1 MTTQL
6 YIVDSFT
13 NKLFSGN
20 PAAVCVLE
28 EWPPDD
34 VLQKIA
40 AENNLSETAFFLAR
54 DQSPHLR
61 WFTPKAEIDLCGHA
75 TLAAGFVALEFVR
88 PNALSIT
95 FDSMSGPLT
104 VSRNGSLFTLDFP
117 RRDAQMVKPPQALL
131 DGLGVKD
138 VEVLKSRD
146 YIVVLSSEQQV
157 RELQPNFAILREL
170 DGLGIAVTA
179 RGDAADFVSRA
190 FFPKIGIDEDPVT
203 GATHCSLA
211 PYWAARLGKSE
222 LSARQLS
229 ARGGELAVRVDKERV
244 YISGQVRLFSR
255 GEIFLPASFGAR
267 SF

>member
-20 PAAVCVLE
+20 PAAVCVLD
-28 EWPPDD
+28 EWVPDE

-40 AENNLSETAFFLAR
+40 AENNLSETAFFLAG
-54 DQSPHLR
+54 DTSPYLR

-75 TLAAGFVALEFVR
+75 TLAAGYVALDFIR
-88 PNALSIT
+88 PGAPSIT

-104 VSRNGSLFTLDFP
+104 VSRSGDRFTLDFP
-117 RRDAQMVKPPQALL
+117 RRDARPVTPPQALL

-138 VEVLKSRD
+138 ADVFKARD
-146 YIVVLSSEQQV
+146 YVVVLSSEEQV
-157 RELQPNFAILREL
+157 RELKPNFALLSGL
-170 DGLGIAVTA
+170 DALGVAVTA
-179 RGDAADFVSRA
+179 RGDTVDFVSRA
-190 FFPKIGIDEDPVT
+190 FFPKIGINEDPVT

-211 PYWAARLGKSE
+211 PYWAERLDKNE

-229 ARGGELAVRVDKERV
+229 ARGGDLVCRVERERV
-244 YISGQVRLFSR
+244 FISGQARLFSR
-255 GEIFLPASFGAR
+255 GEILLPER
-267 SF
+267 EDV